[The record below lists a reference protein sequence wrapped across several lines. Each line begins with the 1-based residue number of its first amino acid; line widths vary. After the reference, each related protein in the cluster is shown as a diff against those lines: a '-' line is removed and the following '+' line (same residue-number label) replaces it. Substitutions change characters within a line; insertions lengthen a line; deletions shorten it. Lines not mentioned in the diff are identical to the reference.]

1 MIPLQES
8 DIKALVIRSSHGDVV
23 AAALQNAK
31 AFRKSLENNELWVYQ
46 AEGGRVLPYNNGSNE
61 LRELHDRGTWYEAV
75 VSLSGSGSGEGAAG
89 EKPLQAHGDHAATAV
104 VDSATGAGPGVETL
118 DHGMQ
123 SEATLERLANII
135 GARRRD
141 MPEGSYTSYLFRE
154 GEDKIRKKT
163 GEEAIELILAQKTE
177 DIRNEAADLIYHLLV
192 LLEVCDI
199 PVQGVMD
206 VLRGRE

>member
-1 MIPLQES
+1 MIPVQES
-8 DIKALVIRSSHGDVV
+8 DIKALVIRASNGDVV

-46 AEGGRVLPYNNGSNE
+46 PEGGRVLPYDNGNNE
-61 LRELHDRGTWYEAV
+61 LRELHDRDTWYEAV
-75 VSLSGSGSGEGAAG
+75 VSLSGRGSGEGG
-89 EKPLQAHGDHAATAV
+89 EGQTSLPERGDHIPTTAV
-104 VDSATGAGPGVETL
+104 DAAAVNSAETAVPGMPS
-118 DHGMQ
+118 D
-123 SEATLERLANII
+123 ATLERLANII

-163 GEEAIELILAQKTE
+163 GEEAIELILANKTE

-199 PVQGVMD
+199 PVQEVMD